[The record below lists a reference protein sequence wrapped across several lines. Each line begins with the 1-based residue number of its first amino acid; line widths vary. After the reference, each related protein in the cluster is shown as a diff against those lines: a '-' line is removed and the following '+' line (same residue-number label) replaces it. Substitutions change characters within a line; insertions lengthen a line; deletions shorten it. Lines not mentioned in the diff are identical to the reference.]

1 MAIIQLEDVSF
12 RYAAQPTGE
21 MALRDVSYSIAEG
34 RFVGITGESAAGK
47 ATFCRLVAGHIPHF
61 YQGDL
66 TGSVTVDGAPT
77 TDRTLGDLASTVGFV
92 FENPYDQL
100 TGATSTV
107 LEEVAFGLES
117 MGLSREEM
125 RERALDTLDLVGI
138 EELADRHPQ
147 RLSGGQC
154 QRVAIASVL
163 AMRPEILILQ
173 QPTAQLDPEGTED
186 VIRVVT
192 EMNREGFTV
201 VMVSQNLDRL
211 VPHVDELLVFD
222 DGRIQLE
229 GAPRDVLTAAVERS
243 LPIPVPTPVR
253 VGHRLR
259 EAGYVDRSEP
269 MPITLAAC
277 AEELKPLVAATSGR
291 QPVVTDSASSFDRS
305 GVVEPDGSTAAASD
319 TGDAGDP
326 RDELTASGD
335 DLASARTD
343 RVVFDDLCHTYP
355 GGVRALQNVS
365 FEMDE
370 GCVCIIGQNGAGK
383 STLVKHL
390 NGLLKPTEGSVFVE
404 GTDTSEK
411 RVAQL
416 AHDVGLSFQ
425 NPDDQLFHDTVESEV
440 RYGPRNLGYDD
451 ATIDELVERAL
462 SQFDL
467 ENSKERNPYDLV
479 ISWRKR
485 VAVASVAAMDT
496 PVVVLDEPTSGQD
509 APGQAIL
516 GEFVTALGEEGKL
529 VVVITHDMD
538 FVRRYADRVVVLSQ
552 ANLLLDGDPRAV
564 LSAETTLRK
573 ADVQPPAIT
582 RLGKL
587 VGLSEPLLS
596 VDELLA
602 SIEREQN

>member
-1 MAIIQLEDVSF
+1 MAIIEIENVSF
-12 RYAAQPTGE
+12 RYATQSSDQ
-21 MALRDVSYSIAEG
+21 MALKDVSHSIEKG
-34 RFVGITGESAAGK
+34 SFVGITGESAAGK
-47 ATFCRLVAGHIPHF
+47 ATFCRLIAGHIPHF

-66 TGSVTVDGAPT
+66 SGSITVDGLSTAE
-77 TDRTLGDLASTVGFV
+77 RTLGDLSTIVGFV
-92 FENPYDQL
+92 FENPHDQL

-117 MGLSREEM
+117 MGMSREAI
-125 RERALDTLDLVGI
+125 RERALDTLELVGI

-192 EMNREGFTV
+192 EMNREGFTII
-201 VMVSQNLDRL
+201 MVSQNLDRL

-222 DGRIQLE
+222 DGHIQLNGSPE
-229 GAPRDVLTAAVERS
+229 NILVEAIERD
-243 LPIPVPTPVR
+243 LPILIPTPVR

-259 EAGYVDRSEP
+259 QEGYINPSKP
-269 MPITLAAC
+269 IPITLEES
-277 AEELKPLVAATSGR
+277 AEELRPFVADTSELSNIVSSTAQAHSSDIAELDGPSAVSDTPNETLIESS
-291 QPVVTDSASSFDRS
+291 QPKNKSASMRTKNVIFD
-305 GVVEPDGSTAAASD
+305 G
-319 TGDAGDP
+319 
-326 RDELTASGD
+326 LH
-335 DLASARTD
+335 
-343 RVVFDDLCHTYP
+343 HTYP
-355 GGVRALQNVS
+355 SGVQALQDIS
-365 FEMDE
+365 FTMDD

-390 NGLLKPTEGSVFVE
+390 NGLLKPTEGDVFIK
-404 GTDTSEK
+404 GNSINEK

-425 NPDDQLFHDTVESEV
+425 NPDDQLFHSTIESEV
-440 RYGPRNLGYDD
+440 RYGPKNLGYNDE
-451 ATIDELVERAL
+451 TTTELVDWAL
-462 SQFDL
+462 QQFDL
-467 ENSKERNPYDLV
+467 KDVGEKNPYDLV

-496 PVVVLDEPTSGQD
+496 SVVVLDEPTSGQD
-509 APGQAIL
+509 APGQEVL
-516 GEFVTALGEEGKL
+516 GEFVTTLSDDGKL

-538 FVRRYADRVVVLSQ
+538 FVRKYADRVVVLSQ
-552 ANLLLDGDPRAV
+552 ANLLMDGDPETV
-564 LSAETTLRK
+564 LSAEETLQK

-582 RLGKL
+582 RLGRQL
-587 VGLSEPLLS
+587 GLSKPMLS
-596 VDELLA
+596 IDDLLA
-602 SIEREQN
+602 SVTRKQS